1 MKKGRLCSIYYN
13 HVLSIQVVMKD
24 IGKMTL
30 EEKIG
35 QMLGFAFG
43 GQTYSKELKTII
55 EKIKVG
61 LVIYFKDNIKSPEQV
76 FELNKKIYEKAEIP
90 PFVALD
96 QEGGM
101 VARVTE
107 GITQSPGAM
116 AIGATGKPE
125 YAYRMAKAMGKELRA
140 LGFNFNFAP
149 VGDVNNNPK
158 NPVINVRSYSE
169 NPKIVAEYMMEAVK
183 GYTDAGLMTSIK
195 HFPGHGDTAVDSHVG
210 LPVVDYDEERLM
222 NVELVPFIEAV
233 NQNAPG
239 FMASHVLFTHYD
251 DKLPTSISEKIMT
264 GLLRE
269 KLGYDGLVVTD
280 SLTMAAIFKNF
291 SLEEIVVN
299 GFNSGTDILLLC
311 GARDTKLYEDFFRI
325 AVEMAKKG
333 VIKQERIDAAVG
345 RIMRYKEQFSV
356 GNMAERYENIAS
368 QLCVPESINLSNK
381 ISEESITII
390 KNERNLLPLK
400 PNEKVLVV
408 FPKIKV
414 VTLVENDQGEL
425 YNLSDSLKEYLKA
438 DTHFMSLDPSKN
450 EQDDLLEKALH
461 YDKIIYCSYNASFN
475 PNQALLINSL
485 DPSKLIVIALR
496 TPYDLLVLPKAEVYL
511 TSYEAT
517 PLAFAALAKV
527 LMGEIEATGKLP
539 VTL

>member
-24 IGKMTL
+24 ISKMTL

-125 YAYRMAKAMGKELRA
+125 YAYRMAQAMGKELRA

-195 HFPGHGDTAVDSHVG
+195 HFPGHGDTAVDS
-210 LPVVDYDEERLM
+210 M
-222 NVELVPFIEAV
+222 
-233 NQNAPG
+233 
-239 FMASHVLFTHYD
+239 
-251 DKLPTSISEKIMT
+251 
-264 GLLRE
+264 
-269 KLGYDGLVVTD
+269 
-280 SLTMAAIFKNF
+280 
-291 SLEEIVVN
+291 
-299 GFNSGTDILLLC
+299 
-311 GARDTKLYEDFFRI
+311 
-325 AVEMAKKG
+325 
-333 VIKQERIDAAVG
+333 
-345 RIMRYKEQFSV
+345 
-356 GNMAERYENIAS
+356 
-368 QLCVPESINLSNK
+368 
-381 ISEESITII
+381 
-390 KNERNLLPLK
+390 
-400 PNEKVLVV
+400 
-408 FPKIKV
+408 
-414 VTLVENDQGEL
+414 
-425 YNLSDSLKEYLKA
+425 
-438 DTHFMSLDPSKN
+438 
-450 EQDDLLEKALH
+450 
-461 YDKIIYCSYNASFN
+461 
-475 PNQALLINSL
+475 
-485 DPSKLIVIALR
+485 
-496 TPYDLLVLPKAEVYL
+496 
-511 TSYEAT
+511 
-517 PLAFAALAKV
+517 
-527 LMGEIEATGKLP
+527 
-539 VTL
+539 